1 MRHYRLQY
9 AQVITM
15 DIFALTFYGIVCGTL
30 AYVSPTMKNKMLR
43 LAMGVCIGLLA
54 ATALPL
60 VRGVV

>member
-1 MRHYRLQY
+1 
-9 AQVITM
+9 M

-60 VRGVV
+60 VRGVI